1 VNGKASIWGH
11 AIGGMGA
18 ITQAITQAIEREA
31 IAHGARINTDAP
43 VRRVIVEGGRATGHG
58 TR

>member
-18 ITQAITQAIEREA
+18 ITQAIAREA
-31 IAHGARINTDAP
+31 IAHGARINTEAP